1 MTAVAGDGREVDL
14 VNVAAQQGAVDGD
27 PVTLT
32 PTDRGLLAQVL
43 GRHEGRLDTAVH
55 QNGLDGGALTD
66 AQGAPHVTL
75 DHCDGP
81 GVVRVAHLDLSFV
94 VEL

>member
-27 PVTLT
+27 PVALT
-32 PTDRGLLAQVL
+32 PTDRGLLAKVL
-43 GRHEGRLDTAVH
+43 GRHEGRLDAAVH
-55 QNGLDGGALTD
+55 QHGLDGGTLADTH
-66 AQGAPHVTL
+66 GAAHVTL
-75 DHCDGP
+75 DHRDGP